1 MSDPLGSIDG
11 VQWLRTDGR
20 EGDVVLSSR
29 VRLARNINGL
39 PFLSRA
45 TIDDRR
51 HVMKLVRQHAAR
63 SVVGDTMEW
72 FDLETATRAEREI
85 LVERHLISKQ
95 HAKGDEP
102 RGLCVSFPEERL
114 AVMVNEEDHL
124 RIQLMRSGLALSEAW
139 EQIDRF
145 DDELE
150 SRVGYAFHRRMGYL
164 TACPTN
170 VGTGIRV
177 SVMLHLPGLK
187 LTGEIDKAR
196 RAAKAMSLAV
206 RGFYG
211 EGSEA
216 NGDLYQISNQTTLGK
231 SEMQILEEF
240 EHSIIPD
247 IIRFERQS
255 RETLL
260 DRRRPMLEDRV
271 QRALGTLLYARL
283 LNAEET
289 MQLLSQ
295 VRLGVL
301 TGVLEGVELRTI
313 AELQLLTQP
322 AHLQRAVGETL
333 DQAQRRRARADY
345 VRERLGA

>member
-1 MSDPLGSIDG
+1 VSDPMSTVEG

-20 EGDVVLSSR
+20 EGDIVLSSR
-29 VRLARNINGL
+29 VRLARNIAGL
-39 PFLSRA
+39 PFLTRA

-51 HVMKLVRQHAAR
+51 HVMRLVRKHSRAAEI
-63 SVVGDTMEW
+63 GEAMEW
-72 FDLETATRAEREI
+72 FDLESASRSEREI
-85 LVERHLISKQ
+85 LVERHLISRQ

-102 RGLCVSFPEERL
+102 RALTVSMPEEQL

-124 RIQLMRSGLALSEAW
+124 RIQLIRSGLALTDAW
-139 EQIDRF
+139 DQINRF
-145 DDELE
+145 DDQLE
-150 SRVGYAFHRRMGYL
+150 SRVGYAFHPRMGYL

-170 VGTGIRV
+170 VGTGVRV

-216 NGDLYQISNQTTLGK
+216 AGDLYQISNQTTLGK
-231 SEMQILEEF
+231 SEEQILEEF
-240 EHSIIPD
+240 ERSIIPD
-247 IIRFERQS
+247 VIRFERQA

-271 QRALGTLLYARL
+271 QRALGALLYARL
-283 LNAEET
+283 LNADEA

-301 TGVLEGVELRTI
+301 LGVIEGVDLRTI

-322 AHLQRAVGETL
+322 AHLQRVVGETL
-333 DQAQRRRARADY
+333 DQAQRRRARADF
-345 VRERLGA
+345 VPPRPGG

>member
-1 MSDPLGSIDG
+1 MNDPLDTIDG

-20 EGDVVLSSR
+20 EGDIVLSSR
-29 VRLARNINGL
+29 VRLARNISGL
-39 PFLSRA
+39 PFLTRA

-51 HVMKLVRQHAAR
+51 HVMRLVRKHSAAAEI
-63 SVVGDTMEW
+63 GDAMEW
-72 FDLETATRAEREI
+72 FDLETASRLEREI
-85 LVERHLISKQ
+85 LVERHLISRQ

-102 RGLCVSFPEERL
+102 RALSVSFPEEQL

-124 RIQLMRSGLALSEAW
+124 RIQLIRSGLALSEAW

-145 DDELE
+145 DDQLE
-150 SRVGYAFHRRMGYL
+150 SRVGYAFHARKGYL

-170 VGTGIRV
+170 VGTGVRV

-216 NGDLYQISNQTTLGK
+216 AGDLYQISNQTTLGK
-231 SEMQILEEF
+231 SEQQILEEF
-240 EHSIIPD
+240 ERSIIPD
-247 IIRFERQS
+247 IIRFERQA

-271 QRALGTLLYARL
+271 HRALGTLRYARL
-283 LNAEET
+283 LNADEA

-295 VRLGVL
+295 LRLGVL
-301 TGVLEGVELRTI
+301 TGVVEEVDLRTV

-322 AHLQRAVGETL
+322 AHLQRIIGETL
-333 DQAQRRRARADY
+333 DQAQRRRARARL